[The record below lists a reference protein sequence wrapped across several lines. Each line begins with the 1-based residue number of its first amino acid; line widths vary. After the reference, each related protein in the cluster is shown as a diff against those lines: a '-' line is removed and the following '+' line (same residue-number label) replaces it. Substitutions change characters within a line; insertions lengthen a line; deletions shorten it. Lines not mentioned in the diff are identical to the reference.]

1 MTTLKFQVA
10 PRVGPT
16 QPRGADVAA
25 TLAAALLAG
34 LRHSGSAFRRR
45 RRPVPAPAR
54 NAAEEAR
61 AVRELAEQYRLT
73 DPRFADELVAAADR
87 HERLH
92 GV

>member
-10 PRVGPT
+10 PRVGPA
-16 QPRGADVAA
+16 QPRGAVAAA

-34 LRHSGSAFRRR
+34 LQHLGDATRRR
-45 RRPVPAPAR
+45 RNRMPTPPP
-54 NAAEEAR
+54 NPAEEAR

-92 GV
+92 GL